1 MLTNAHFA
9 LLQIVNNYLTGFF
22 LSFTLIRI
30 LSKSSIVPL
39 LTGSFYVAIVAVFFS
54 GFCSEKKK
62 VSLWRFPSVLRFLQF
77 KAMYSTVVVSRIGQR
92 KSGSPTNFQN
102 QRVGSCGEAENTHS
116 VTDPNK
122 IWIFFLSSRVRHR
135 RQILNYLCFV
145 QLSILFISIN
155 FSTFFRTKFRFC
167 SL

>member
-1 MLTNAHFA
+1 MKMPTNAHFA
-9 LLQIVNNYLTGFF
+9 LLRVFSNYLTGFF

-39 LTGSFYVAIVAVFFS
+39 LTGSLYVAIVAVFFQV
-54 GFCSEKKK
+54 FVQKKKK

-102 QRVGSCGEAENTHS
+102 QRVGSCGEAEKMHS
-116 VTDPNK
+116 VTERK
-122 IWIFFLSSRVRHR
+122 KYECLSVVRH
-135 RQILNYLCFV
+135 V
-145 QLSILFISIN
+145 QSY
-155 FSTFFRTKFRFC
+155 
-167 SL
+167 

>member
-1 MLTNAHFA
+1 M
-9 LLQIVNNYLTGFF
+9 
-22 LSFTLIRI
+22 I

-39 LTGSFYVAIVAVFFS
+39 LTGSLYVAIVAVFFS

-102 QRVGSCGEAENTHS
+102 QRVGSCGEEEKMHS
-116 VTDPNK
+116 VTERK
-122 IWIFFLSSRVRHR
+122 KYECLSVVRHVQSYNIDQR
-135 RQILNYLCFV
+135 LCKLFVTNFIKNILGK
-145 QLSILFISIN
+145 SSD
-155 FSTFFRTKFRFC
+155 FFCCQRTGC
-167 SL
+167 N

>member
-1 MLTNAHFA
+1 MPILRFYE
-9 LLQIVNNYLTGFF
+9 QVFSNYFTGFF

-39 LTGSFYVAIVAVFFS
+39 LTGSLYVAIVAVFF
-54 GFCSEKKK
+54 FRFLFRKKKK

-102 QRVGSCGEAENTHS
+102 QRVGSCGEAEKMHS
-116 VTDPNK
+116 VTERK
-122 IWIFFLSSRVRHR
+122 KYECLSVVRH
-135 RQILNYLCFV
+135 V
-145 QLSILFISIN
+145 QSYKSNLQS
-155 FSTFFRTKFRFC
+155 R
-167 SL
+167 